1 MTSRE
6 WRYFWLRFGLV
17 AVALVFLARL
27 FFVQIVEH
35 GKYVREA
42 NAMRIKQYELLAKR
56 GEVYFMDGDNKVSP
70 AILNERTWTIF
81 VDPSFIIK
89 NAGTNGV
96 KTKEY
101 VQEKLTEVLGDNLI
115 VKWSKVWEN
124 EDNMYV
130 EIAKQIDYDTVVK
143 IKELGLKG
151 VGRKET
157 SRRVYPN
164 GTMAAQLLGFMN
176 AEGTASGVEGALNDR
191 LTGTNGSLKT
201 VTDVNEIPISIGND
215 NIEVPA
221 QNGESIVLTIDEN
234 IQRKVDDVLENV
246 VKRYG
251 GGIAAAS
258 AIVMQPTTGKVW
270 AMANYPTYN
279 PEQYWK
285 ETDANVYVNRVTETP
300 YEPASVCK
308 PFTYAAAID
317 TGKLNPDST
326 YVNSGSTVV
335 GDRTI
340 RNAYSTADVLGTL
353 TFRKALDYSLN
364 TGSVEVLRRIGD
376 GNITKSARKTLYNYY
391 HDIFGLGERTG
402 IELFEAK
409 GTIISPEDSE
419 GNAVRYAN
427 MTFGQGLNPTMIQV
441 AAAFS
446 SLING
451 GDYYTPTVIEGTYE
465 NGALVRSAG
474 KLPVRR
480 TVTKATS
487 TEMRRMLEEV
497 REHNGGKNDP
507 AGYSVGVKTGTAET
521 LDANG
526 RYTSAKTI
534 AGTLGFGGSAADG
547 ALPEYVIMIR
557 LDGNRLLWGA
567 IDAIPVF
574 TEISN
579 FMLEYLRIAPQ
590 I

>member
-1 MTSRE
+1 
-6 WRYFWLRFGLV
+6 LV

-35 GKYVREA
+35 GKYIREA

-96 KTKEY
+96 HDKEY
-101 VQEKLTEVLGDNLI
+101 VQEKLTEILGDGLI
-115 VKWSKVWEN
+115 AKWDKVWEN

-130 EIAKQIDYDTVVK
+130 EVAKQVDYDTVVK

-164 GTMAAQLLGFMN
+164 GSMAAQLLGFVN
-176 AEGTASGVEGALNDR
+176 AVGTASGVEGALDKR
-191 LTGTNGSLKT
+191 LTGSNGMLKT

-221 QNGESIVLTIDEN
+221 KNGENIVLTIDEN
-234 IQRKVDDVLENV
+234 IQRKVDGVLKNV
-246 VKRYG
+246 VDRYG

-270 AMANYPTYN
+270 AMSNYPTYN

-285 ETDANVYVNRVTETP
+285 EKDPNVYVNRVTETP
-300 YEPASVCK
+300 YEPASTCK

-317 TGKLNPDST
+317 TGALNPDST
-326 YVNSGSTVV
+326 YVNTGATVV

-340 RNAYSTADVLGTL
+340 KNAYSAADVLGTL
-353 TFRKALDYSLN
+353 TFRKALDFSLN
-364 TGSVEVLRRIGD
+364 TGSVEVLRRMG
-376 GNITKSARKTLYNYY
+376 GGEITKAARKTLYNYF

-409 GTIISPEDSE
+409 GTVISPEETE

-427 MTFGQGLNPTMIQV
+427 MTFGQGLNPTMIQM
-441 AAAFS
+441 AAGFS

-451 GDYYTPTVIEGTYE
+451 GEYYTPTVIAGTYSD
-465 NGALVRSAG
+465 GKLTRDSA

-487 TEMRRMLEEV
+487 KEMRRMLEDV
-497 REHNGGKNDP
+497 RAQNGGKRDP
-507 AGYSVGVKTGTAET
+507 AGFSVGVKTGTAET

-526 RYTSAKTI
+526 RYTSAKTV
-534 AGTLGFGGSAADG
+534 AGALGFGGSKADG
-547 ALPEYVIMIR
+547 ALPEYVIMVR
-557 LDGNRLLWGA
+557 LDGNMLLWGSS
-567 IDAIPVF
+567 DAIPVF

-579 FMLEYLRIAPQ
+579 FMLEYLRVEPQ

>member
-17 AVALVFLARL
+17 SVALIFLARL

-96 KTKEY
+96 KKKEY
-101 VQEKLTEVLGDNLI
+101 VQEKLTEVLGDSLI
-115 VKWSKVWEN
+115 VSWDKVWSN

-164 GTMAAQLLGFMN
+164 GTVAAQLLGFVN
-176 AEGTASGVEGALNDR
+176 AEGTASGVEGALNQR
-191 LTGTNGSLKT
+191 LTGTNGMLKT
-201 VTDVNEIPISIGND
+201 VTDVNEIPISVGND

-221 QNGESIVLTIDEN
+221 KNGENIVLTIDEN
-234 IQRKVDDVLENV
+234 IQRKVDGILKGV
-246 VKRYG
+246 VDRYG

-317 TGKLNPDST
+317 SGKLNPDST
-326 YVNSGSTVV
+326 YVNTGTTKV

-340 RNAYSTADVLGTL
+340 KNAYSTADIMGNL

-364 TGSVEVLRRIGD
+364 TGSVEVLRRMGD
-376 GNITKSARKTLYNYY
+376 GNITKSARKLLYNYY
-391 HDIFGLGERTG
+391 HDIFGLGEKTG

-409 GTIISPEDSE
+409 GMIVSPDDQE

-441 AAAFS
+441 AAGFS

-451 GDYYTPTVIEGTYE
+451 GDYYAPTVIAGTYE
-465 NGALVRSAG
+465 NGELKPASA

-487 TEMRRMLEEV
+487 NEMRHMLEEV

-507 AGYSVGVKTGTAET
+507 VGFSVGVKTGTAET
-521 LDANG
+521 LKNG
-526 RYTSAKTI
+526 YYTSEKTI
-534 AGTLGFGGSAADG
+534 AGALGFGGSKADG
-547 ALPEYVIMIR
+547 ALPEYVVMVR

-567 IDAIPVF
+567 TDAIPVF

-579 FMLEYLRIAPQ
+579 FMLEYLRVAPQ